1 MGQKK
6 KVNLIVTVLIFV
18 VIGIIAMVMC
28 LTETSVGKLFVRNE
42 RPMKQE
48 ESLYVLDSE
57 EGVLKD
63 ADVEL
68 LSTTSDGNVSSG
80 DVSTMSNVDT
90 SNWDLTKVNIVYD
103 TEGVAVPV
111 PIGFTASSVT
121 GEHTVND
128 GFVVYE
134 GEGEVNDSNY
144 WEESKERNQFVWVPV
159 ADPSR
164 LYTQDSSTGKIK
176 SKLYSYSETGR
187 NSLTNNNY
195 EPGILSNYDNEEYF
209 ARNNMQGYTR
219 EKLLQELEI
228 GLEETIESI
237 EKYGGFY
244 IGRYETGNVTEEY
257 EMPVVR
263 RMNTDINNVTWYRAY
278 VNSKNI
284 SMNLNIQP
292 NLIYGCLWDETIQW
306 LVDSGEKTVE
316 EIGSDSTAWGNYR
329 NNTFEYTTTSGG
341 TATKSEN
348 SSTII
353 PTGSAEVTKAN
364 NIYDIAGNMYEW
376 TAEVNGSNYRRLR
389 GGSYYVN
396 GDIYPASCRVS
407 DYPSSSY
414 NSYGARA
421 YFYIK

>member
-1 MGQKK
+1 MSKK
-6 KVNLIVTVLIFV
+6 KEIVLIVIVLSIV
-18 VIGIIAMVMC
+18 VI
-28 LTETSVGKLFVRNE
+28 VGGFFIFSRWNRAISQNGVNDDNL
-42 RPMKQE
+42 MKQNEVVIETDEGILE
-48 ESLYVLDSE
+48 E
-57 EGVLKD
+57 
-63 ADVEL
+63 ANQQL
-68 LSTTSDGNVSSG
+68 LSVDDEKQVVDSTSGI
-80 DVSTMSNVDT
+80 STMSNVDT
-90 SNWDLTKVNIVYD
+90 SNWDLTKVNIEYD
-103 TEGVAVPV
+103 TAGVEVPV

-176 SKLYSYSETGR
+176 SKLYEYSETGR
-187 NSLTNNNY
+187 SLITSSSY
-195 EPGILSNYDNEEYF
+195 VEPGVVSYDREQYF
-209 ARNNMQGYTR
+209 ARNNMQGYTK

-257 EMPVVR
+257 EVPVVR
-263 RMNTDINNVTWYRAY
+263 RMNTDINYVTWYRAY

-316 EIGSDSTAWGNYR
+316 EIGSDSTAWGNYS

-348 SSTII
+348 SSTRI

-364 NIYDIAGNMYEW
+364 NIYDIAGNVWEW
-376 TAEVNGSNYRRLR
+376 TAEAGGSSVRRLR
-389 GGSYYVN
+389 GGFCYDF
-396 GDIYPASCRVS
+396 GDATPASNRTYDGPNISNYVCGV
-407 DYPSSSY
+407 
-414 NSYGARA
+414 RA

>member
-1 MGQKK
+1 MSKK
-6 KVNLIVTVLIFV
+6 KKIVLIVIVLSIV
-18 VIGIIAMVMC
+18 VI
-28 LTETSVGKLFVRNE
+28 VGGFFIFSRWNRAIPQNGVNDDNL
-42 RPMKQE
+42 MKQNEVVIETDEGILE
-48 ESLYVLDSE
+48 E
-57 EGVLKD
+57 
-63 ADVEL
+63 ANQQL
-68 LSTTSDGNVSSG
+68 LSVDDEKQVVDSTSGI
-80 DVSTMSNVDT
+80 STMSNVDT

-257 EMPVVR
+257 EVPVVR

-364 NIYDIAGNMYEW
+364 NIYDIAGNVYEW
-376 TAEVNGSNYRRLR
+376 TVEVNGSSYRRFR
-389 GGSYYVN
+389 GGRYGNN
-396 GDIYPASCRVS
+396 GDDYPASSRS
-407 DYPSSSY
+407 STYPYSSVNY
-414 NSYGARA
+414 YGARA

>member
-1 MGQKK
+1 MSKK
-6 KVNLIVTVLIFV
+6 KKIVLIVIVLSIV
-18 VIGIIAMVMC
+18 VI
-28 LTETSVGKLFVRNE
+28 VGGFFIFSRWNRAIPQNGVNDDNL
-42 RPMKQE
+42 MKQNE
-48 ESLYVLDSE
+48 VVIETDEGILEDANQQLLYVDDEKQVVDS
-57 EGVLKD
+57 
-63 ADVEL
+63 
-68 LSTTSDGNVSSG
+68 TSGI
-80 DVSTMSNVDT
+80 STMSNVDT
-90 SNWDLTKVNIVYD
+90 SNWDLRKVNIVYD
-103 TEGVAVPV
+103 TAGVAVPV

-144 WEESKERNQFVWVPV
+144 WEESKGRNQFVWVPV

-187 NSLTNNNY
+187 RLYTNYNS
-195 EPGILSNYDNEEYF
+195 EPGIVSDYDNEKYF
-209 ARNNMQGYTR
+209 ARYNMQGYTR

-257 EMPVVR
+257 EVPVVR
-263 RMNTDINNVTWYRAY
+263 RMNTDINYVTWYRAY

-316 EIGSDSTAWGNYR
+316 EIGSDSSAW
-329 NNTFEYTTTSGG
+329 
-341 TATKSEN
+341 
-348 SSTII
+348 
-353 PTGSAEVTKAN
+353 
-364 NIYDIAGNMYEW
+364 
-376 TAEVNGSNYRRLR
+376 
-389 GGSYYVN
+389 
-396 GDIYPASCRVS
+396 
-407 DYPSSSY
+407 
-414 NSYGARA
+414 
-421 YFYIK
+421 

>member
-1 MGQKK
+1 MSKK
-6 KVNLIVTVLIFV
+6 KKIVLIVIILSIVVIVGGLFILDRWNRVVPQNNVSNENLMKQNEVLIETDE
-18 VIGIIAMVMC
+18 GI
-28 LTETSVGKLFVRNE
+28 LE
-42 RPMKQE
+42 
-48 ESLYVLDSE
+48 
-57 EGVLKD
+57 D
-63 ADVEL
+63 ANQQL
-68 LSTTSDGNVSSG
+68 LSVDDEKQVVDSTSGI
-80 DVSTMSNVDT
+80 STMSNVDT
-90 SNWDLTKVNIVYD
+90 SNWDLTKVNIEYD
-103 TEGVAVPV
+103 TAGVAVPV

-176 SKLYSYSETGR
+176 SKLYLYSETGR
-187 NSLTNNNY
+187 SLVTSSY
-195 EPGILSNYDNEEYF
+195 VEPEVLSYDREQYF
-209 ARNNMQGYTR
+209 ARYNMQGYTK

-244 IGRYETGNVTEEY
+244 IGRYETGNITGKY
-257 EMPVVR
+257 EVPVVR
-263 RMNTDINNVTWYRAY
+263 RMNTDIGNVTWYRAY

-316 EIGSDSTAWGNYR
+316 EIGSDSIAWGNYS
-329 NNTFEYTTTSGG
+329 NNTFEYTTVSGG
-341 TATKSEN
+341 TATKEEN
-348 SSTII
+348 SMTRI

-364 NIYDIAGNMYEW
+364 NIYDIAGNVFEW
-376 TAEVNGSNYRRLR
+376 TAEVYGYIGYSLR
-389 GGSYYVN
+389 GGNFYFS
-396 GDIYPASCRVS
+396 GDDYPASNRSGSNPYSS
-407 DYPSSSY
+407 DYH
-414 NSYGARA
+414 YGARA

>member
-90 SNWDLTKVNIVYD
+90 SNWDLTKVNIEYD
-103 TEGVAVPV
+103 TAGVEVPV

-176 SKLYSYSETGR
+176 SKLYSYSGLIT
-187 NSLTNNNY
+187 SSSY
-195 EPGILSNYDNEEYF
+195 VEPGVVSYDREQYF
-209 ARNNMQGYTR
+209 ARNNMQGYTK

-257 EMPVVR
+257 EVPVVR
-263 RMNTDINNVTWYRAY
+263 RMNTDINYVTWYRAY

-316 EIGSDSTAWGNYR
+316 EIGSDSTAWGNYY

-348 SSTII
+348 SSTRI

-364 NIYDIAGNMYEW
+364 NIYDIAGNVYEW
-376 TAEVNGSNYRRLR
+376 TAEAYGFFSRRLR
-389 GGSYYVN
+389 GGSYGYN
-396 GDIYPASCRVS
+396 GGDYPARVRKGS
-407 DYPSSSY
+407 NPDDSY
-414 NSYGARA
+414 YNYGARA

>member
-1 MGQKK
+1 MSKK
-6 KVNLIVTVLIFV
+6 KKIVLIVIVLSIV
-18 VIGIIAMVMC
+18 VI
-28 LTETSVGKLFVRNE
+28 VGGFFIFSRWNRAISQNGVNDDNL
-42 RPMKQE
+42 MKQNE
-48 ESLYVLDSE
+48 VVIETDEGILEDANQQLLYVDDEKQVVDS
-57 EGVLKD
+57 
-63 ADVEL
+63 
-68 LSTTSDGNVSSG
+68 TSGI
-80 DVSTMSNVDT
+80 STMSNVDT
-90 SNWDLTKVNIVYD
+90 SNWDLTKVNIEYD
-103 TEGVAVPV
+103 TAGVAVPV

-144 WEESKERNQFVWVPV
+144 WEESKKRNQFVWVPV
-159 ADPSR
+159 ADSSR

-187 NSLTNNNY
+187 NSLTNNNS
-195 EPGILSNYDNEEYF
+195 EPGIVSNYDNERYF
-209 ARNNMQGYTR
+209 ARYNMQGYTK

-257 EMPVVR
+257 EVPVVR

-316 EIGSDSTAWGNYR
+316 EIGSDSTAWGNYK
-329 NNTFEYTTTSGG
+329 NNTFEYTTELGG
-341 TATKSEN
+341 MTTKAEN
-348 SSTII
+348 GYAII
-353 PTGSAEVTKAN
+353 PTGSTEVTKAN

-376 TAEVNGSNYRRLR
+376 TAEARGSSSRRLR
-389 GGSYYVN
+389 GGHFNFN
-396 GDIYPASCRVS
+396 GDDYPASVRF
-407 DYPSSSY
+407 DGYPGYSY
-414 NSYGARA
+414 SHYGARA

>member
-6 KVNLIVTVLIFV
+6 KVNLIVAVLIFT
-18 VIGIIAMVMC
+18 VIGITAMVMC

-42 RPMKQE
+42 SPMKQE
-48 ESLYVLDSE
+48 ESLYVLDSS

-90 SNWDLTKVNIVYD
+90 SNWDLRKVNIVYD
-103 TEGVAVPV
+103 TAGVAVPV

-144 WEESKERNQFVWVPV
+144 WEESKGRNQFVWVPV

-187 NSLTNNNY
+187 SLITSSSY
-195 EPGILSNYDNEEYF
+195 VEPGVVSYDIEQYF
-209 ARNNMQGYTR
+209 ARYNMQGYTK

-257 EMPVVR
+257 EVPVVR
-263 RMNTDINNVTWYRAY
+263 RMNTDINYVTWYRAY

-316 EIGSDSTAWGNYR
+316 EIGSDSTAWGNYS

-348 SSTII
+348 SSTRI

-364 NIYDIAGNMYEW
+364 NIYDIAGNVYEW
-376 TAEVNGSNYRRLR
+376 TAEANGSSSRWLR
-389 GGSYYVN
+389 GGDYGSY
-396 GDIYPASCRVS
+396 GDDYPASGRI
-407 DYPSSSY
+407 SSVPNFSY
-414 NSYGARA
+414 SNFGARA

>member
-1 MGQKK
+1 MSKK
-6 KVNLIVTVLIFV
+6 KKIVLIVIVLSIV
-18 VIGIIAMVMC
+18 VI
-28 LTETSVGKLFVRNE
+28 VGGFFIFSRWNRAIPQNGVNDDNL
-42 RPMKQE
+42 MKQNE
-48 ESLYVLDSE
+48 VVIETD
-57 EGVLKD
+57 EGILED
-63 ADVEL
+63 ANQQL
-68 LSTTSDGNVSSG
+68 LSVDDEKQVVDSTSGI
-80 DVSTMSNVDT
+80 STMSDVDT

-103 TEGVAVPV
+103 TTGVAVPV
-111 PIGFTASSVT
+111 PIGFTVSSVT

-134 GEGEVNDSNY
+134 GEGEVNDRNY

-176 SKLYSYSETGR
+176 SKLYEYSETGR
-187 NSLTNNNY
+187 SLITRSSY
-195 EPGILSNYDNEEYF
+195 VEPGVVSYDREQYF

-257 EMPVVR
+257 EVPVVR

-316 EIGSDSTAWGNYR
+316 EIGSDSTAWGNYS

-348 SSTII
+348 SNTII

-376 TAEVNGSNYRRLR
+376 TAETNGSSFRRLR
-389 GGSYYVN
+389 GGSCNYVGA
-396 GDIYPASCRVS
+396 GDPASDR
-407 DYPSSSY
+407 SY
-414 NSYGARA
+414 NDPYDSNGICGARA

>member
-1 MGQKK
+1 MSKK
-6 KVNLIVTVLIFV
+6 KKIVIILIILSIVVIVGGFFILDRWNRVIPQNDVSNENLMKQNEVLIEADE
-18 VIGIIAMVMC
+18 GI
-28 LTETSVGKLFVRNE
+28 LE
-42 RPMKQE
+42 E
-48 ESLYVLDSE
+48 ESQQ
-57 EGVLKD
+57 
-63 ADVEL
+63 L
-68 LSTTSDGNVSSG
+68 LSVDDGKQIVDSTSGI
-80 DVSTMSNVDT
+80 STMSDIDT
-90 SNWDLTKVNIVYD
+90 SRWDLTKVNIVYD
-103 TEGVAVPV
+103 TAGVAVPV

-176 SKLYSYSETGR
+176 SKLYSYSGLIT
-187 NSLTNNNY
+187 SSSY
-195 EPGILSNYDNEEYF
+195 VEPGVVSYDREQYF
-209 ARNNMQGYTR
+209 ARNNMQGYTK

-257 EMPVVR
+257 EVPVVR
-263 RMNTDINNVTWYRAY
+263 RMNTDINYVTWYRAY

-316 EIGSDSTAWGNYR
+316 EIGSDSIAWGNYS
-329 NNTFEYTTTSGG
+329 NNTFEYTTASGG
-341 TATKSEN
+341 MATKAEGRE
-348 SSTII
+348 TRI

-364 NIYDIAGNMYEW
+364 NIYDIAGNMFEW
-376 TAEVNGSNYRRLR
+376 TAEASGSNGRRFR
-389 GGSYYVN
+389 GGNYNLN
-396 GDIYPASCRVS
+396 GDRYPASSRY
-407 DYPSSSY
+407 DLIPNSSY
-414 NSYGARA
+414 FNYGARA

>member
-1 MGQKK
+1 MSKK
-6 KVNLIVTVLIFV
+6 KKIVLIVIILSIVVIVGGLFILDRWNRVVPQNNVSNENLMKQNEVLIETDE
-18 VIGIIAMVMC
+18 GI
-28 LTETSVGKLFVRNE
+28 LE
-42 RPMKQE
+42 
-48 ESLYVLDSE
+48 
-57 EGVLKD
+57 D
-63 ADVEL
+63 ANQQL
-68 LSTTSDGNVSSG
+68 LSVDDEKQVVDSTSGI
-80 DVSTMSNVDT
+80 STMSNVDT
-90 SNWDLTKVNIVYD
+90 SNWDLRKVNIVYD
-103 TEGVAVPV
+103 TAGVAVPV

-144 WEESKERNQFVWVPV
+144 WEESKGRNQFVWVPV

-187 NSLTNNNY
+187 NSSSNDNY
-195 EPGILSNYDNEEYF
+195 EPGIVSNFDNEKYF
-209 ARNNMQGYTR
+209 ARYNMQGYTR

-257 EMPVVR
+257 EVPVVR
-263 RMNTDINNVTWYRAY
+263 RMNTDINYVTWYRAY